1 VNHIDV
7 IIQMSIA
14 RAARAVNP
22 DSRATR
28 ELGRTASESGN
39 HFTLNA
45 QPKTDHF
52 SGVKRE
58 A

>member
-45 QPKTDHF
+45 QRKTDH
-52 SGVKRE
+52 SLWRE